1 MALWTDMASDIH
13 ADRIQML
20 EDLDDDIAVALLMLE
35 REGPAASI
43 HTGETE
49 DAVMAQL
56 NLIATHINWLAQM
69 TEVPP
74 KKVAQDA
81 LEIAVEY
88 QDNDEFTDMA
98 FDEYAARDE

>member
-1 MALWTDMASDIH
+1 MCLWGTMGENPH
-13 ADRIQML
+13 AERIQML

-43 HTGETE
+43 HTGDTD

-56 NLIATHINWLAQM
+56 NLIATHINWLAKM

-74 KKVAQDA
+74 EKVANDA
-81 LEIAVEY
+81 LEIATEY
-88 QDNDEFTDMA
+88 HDSDQYTDMA
-98 FDEYAARDE
+98 FDEYVARDE